1 MYKPNRE
8 NWVVEIPVDV
18 LIDGLEHKKAYSPR
32 EEREIKL
39 WREFLI
45 FMESDRKLFLQYD
58 DYVFFFG
65 E

>member
-8 NWVVEIPVDV
+8 NWVVEVTVKDLYDAISHRNSKQ
-18 LIDGLEHKKAYSPR
+18 LKYWEQ
-32 EEREIKL
+32 
-39 WREFLI
+39 FLLL
-45 FMESDRKLFLQYD
+45 MEPDRKLFLQYD